1 MVKVSPKSFNLITQD
16 SEAVIFCTVKLAQ
29 AACEVTQMEE
39 RSAMC
44 KLSYIC
50 ELVVFRSDE
59 KIGYGIVWELQNDDR
74 SLDAHDRLLLTPIKI
89 LIHPKYC

>member
-1 MVKVSPKSFNLITQD
+1 M
-16 SEAVIFCTVKLAQ
+16 
-29 AACEVTQMEE
+29 
-39 RSAMC
+39 
-44 KLSYIC
+44 LSTGALMQYNTIQYNNIQC
-50 ELVVFRSDE
+50 ILVVFRSDE

>member
-1 MVKVSPKSFNLITQD
+1 MYFVMKCENELSTYDIKQVSKIIYC
-16 SEAVIFCTVKLAQ
+16 VI
-29 AACEVTQMEE
+29 
-39 RSAMC
+39 
-44 KLSYIC
+44 
-50 ELVVFRSDE
+50 VVFRSDE